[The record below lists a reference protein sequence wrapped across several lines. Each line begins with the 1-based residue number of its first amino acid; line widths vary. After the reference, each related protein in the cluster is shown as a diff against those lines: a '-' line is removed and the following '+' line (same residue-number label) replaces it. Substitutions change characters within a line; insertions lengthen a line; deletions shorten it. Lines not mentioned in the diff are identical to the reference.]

1 MTVRSSRL
9 PQSRNVQQMQES
21 ITMSISARAAA
32 MKREG
37 IDLIALAAGEPDFDT
52 PANIKAAGIRAIEEG
67 FTKYDSPGSG
77 ILPLKEAIARKLK
90 EDNEL
95 DYAPQQ
101 ITVNN
106 GAKNTIFVAL
116 LSMLNPDDEV
126 IVPTPYWVSYLE
138 QPKVVGA
145 IPKVVETDAEN
156 GLKLTPEELRKA
168 ITPNTKLLFLCTPSN
183 PSGAVYTREE
193 LAALAAVLVEHVIYV
208 ISDEIYEKMVY
219 DGAEHHSI
227 ASISNDMKDL
237 TIVVNGLSKSHA
249 MTGWRVGYAAAAAPI
264 IAGMN
269 KVQSQEL
276 TQISSITQ
284 RAAVEALNGPQDFL
298 AEMLQAFDERRRFV
312 VGRLN
317 DMPDVDCPTPA
328 GAFYVYP
335 DLSGHF
341 GRSCGDWKVGD
352 SMSLCEYL
360 LEEGRIA
367 CVPGAG
373 FGTREHIRIS
383 YATSMEILAE
393 GMDRMAEA
401 LGRLS

>member
-1 MTVRSSRL
+1 MTVRTGI
-9 PQSRNVQQMQES
+9 PQSHNVQQMQES
-21 ITMSISARAAA
+21 ITMSITARAAA

-37 IDLIALAAGEPDFDT
+37 VDVIALSAGEPDFDT
-52 PANIKAAGIRAIEEG
+52 PANIKAAGIRAIEKG

-77 ILPLKEAIARKLK
+77 ILSLKEAIVRKLK
-90 EDNEL
+90 DDNGL
-95 DYAPQQ
+95 DYSPQQ

-116 LSMLNPDDEV
+116 VSMLNSDDEV
-126 IVPTPYWVSYLE
+126 IVPTPYWVSYVE

-145 IPKVVETDAEN
+145 VPKVVETRAEN
-156 GLKLTPEELRKA
+156 GLKLTPRELRQA
-168 ITPNTKLLFLCTPSN
+168 ITPSTKLLFLCSPSN
-183 PSGAVYTREE
+183 PSGAVYSQEE
-193 LAALAAVLVEHVIYV
+193 LRCLADVLVEHGIYV
-208 ISDEIYEKMVY
+208 ISDEIYEKLVY
-219 DGAEHHSI
+219 DEARHHSI
-227 ASISNDMKDL
+227 ASIGEDIKEL
-237 TIVVNGLSKSHA
+237 TLVVNGLSKSHA
-249 MTGWRVGYAAAAAPI
+249 MTGWRMGYAAAAAPI

-284 RAAVEALNGPQDFL
+284 RAAVEALTGPQDFL
-298 AEMLQAFDERRRFV
+298 GEMLSAFDERRKFV

-317 DMPDVDCPTPA
+317 KIPGVICPMPK

-335 DLSGHF
+335 DLSAYF
-341 GRSCGDWKVGD
+341 GRSKGDWEVSD

-383 YATSMEILAE
+383 YATSMEALTT
-393 GMDRMAEA
+393 GMDRLGSA
-401 LGRLS
+401 LLQLS

>member
-1 MTVRSSRL
+1 MTVRSSPV

-21 ITMSISARAAA
+21 ITMSITARAVA

-37 IDLIALAAGEPDFDT
+37 IDVVGLSAGEPDFDT
-52 PANIKAAGIRAIEEG
+52 PAHIKAAGIRAIEAG

-90 EDNEL
+90 EDNGL
-95 DYAPQQ
+95 DYSPQQ

-116 LSMLNPDDEV
+116 VSMLNRDDEV
-126 IVPTPYWVSYLE
+126 IVPTPYWVSYVE
-138 QPKVVGA
+138 QPKIVGA
-145 IPKVVETDAEN
+145 IPRVVETRAEN
-156 GLKLTPEELRKA
+156 GLKLTPEELRQA
-168 ITPNTKLLFLCTPSN
+168 ITPNTRLLFLCTPSN

-193 LAALAAVLVEHVIYV
+193 LGALAEVLIEHGIYV
-208 ISDEIYEKMVY
+208 ISDEIYEKLVY
-219 DGAEHHSI
+219 DDTEHHSI
-227 ASISNDMKDL
+227 ASINAAVKDL

-264 IAGMN
+264 IGAMN

-284 RAAVEALNGPQDFL
+284 RAAVEALTGPQDFL
-298 AEMLQAFDERRRFV
+298 GEMLSAFDERRKYV

-317 DMPDVDCPTPA
+317 EMPQVGCPLPK

-335 DLSGHF
+335 DVSAYF
-341 GRSCGDWKVGD
+341 GRSCGDWKVED

-360 LEEGRIA
+360 LEDGRIA

-383 YATSMEILAE
+383 YASSMEILTA
-393 GMDRMAEA
+393 GMDRLAEA
-401 LGRLS
+401 LDRLG

>member
-1 MTVRSSRL
+1 MTVRSRGI
-9 PQSRNVQQMQES
+9 PQSRNVQHMQES

-37 IDLIALAAGEPDFDT
+37 IDLVALAAGEPDFDT

-90 EDNEL
+90 EDNGL

-138 QPKVVGA
+138 QPKIVGA
-145 IPKVVETDAEN
+145 IPKVVGTRAEN
-156 GLKLTPEELRKA
+156 GLKLTPEELRTA

-183 PSGAVYTREE
+183 PSGAVYTRDE
-193 LAALAAVLVEHVIYV
+193 LSALAAVLVEHGIYV
-208 ISDEIYEKMVY
+208 ISDEIYEKLVY

-227 ASISNDMKDL
+227 ASISDEMKEL

-249 MTGWRVGYAAAAAPI
+249 MTGWRVGYAAAAQPI
-264 IAGMN
+264 IVAMN

-317 DMPDVDCPTPA
+317 DMPNVDCPMPG

-335 DLSGHF
+335 DLSGYF
-341 GRSCGDWKVGD
+341 GLSCGDWKVGD

-373 FGTREHIRIS
+373 FGTQEHIRIS
-383 YATSMEILAE
+383 YATSMETLAE
-393 GMDRMAEA
+393 GMVRLAEA
-401 LGRLS
+401 LGRLR

>member
-1 MTVRSSRL
+1 MTVRSSRI
-9 PQSRNVQQMQES
+9 PQSRNVKLMRES
-21 ITMSISARAAA
+21 ITMSIAARAAA

-37 IDLIALAAGEPDFDT
+37 IDLVALAAGEPDFDT

-77 ILPLKEAIARKLK
+77 ILPLKQAIARKLK
-90 EDNEL
+90 EDNGL
-95 DYAPQQ
+95 GYGTQQ

-126 IVPTPYWVSYLE
+126 IVPTPYWVSYVE

-145 IPKVVETDAEN
+145 IPRVVETRAEN
-156 GLKLTPEELRKA
+156 GLKLTPEELRQA
-168 ITPNTKLLFLCTPSN
+168 ITPRTKLLFLCSPSN
-183 PSGAVYTREE
+183 PSGAVYSREE
-193 LAALAAVLVEHVIYV
+193 LSALAAVLVEHGIYV
-208 ISDEIYEKMVY
+208 ISDEIYEKLVY

-227 ASISNDMKDL
+227 ASISDDMKEL

-249 MTGWRVGYAAAAAPI
+249 MTGWRVGYAAAAQPI

-276 TQISSITQ
+276 TQISSISQ
-284 RAAVEALNGPQDFL
+284 RAAVEALNGPQTFL
-298 AEMLQAFDERRRFV
+298 AEMLQAFDERRRYV

-317 DMPDVDCPTPA
+317 DMPDVDCPTPE

-335 DLSGHF
+335 DLSGYF
-341 GRSCGDWKVGD
+341 GRSSGDRKVDD

-383 YATSMEILAE
+383 YATSIETLAE
-393 GMDRMAEA
+393 GMDRLAEA

>member
-1 MTVRSSRL
+1 MTAQSNRI

-32 MKREG
+32 MKRDG

-90 EDNEL
+90 ADNGL

-101 ITVNN
+101 VTVNN

-126 IVPTPYWVSYLE
+126 IVPTPYWVSYVE

-145 IPKVVETDAEN
+145 IPKVVETRAGN
-156 GLKLTPEELRKA
+156 GLKLTPEELLKA
-168 ITPNTKLLFLCTPSN
+168 ITPNTKLLFLCSPSN

-193 LAALAAVLVEHVIYV
+193 LSVLAAVLVEHGIYV
-208 ISDEIYEKMVY
+208 ISDEIYEKLVY

-227 ASISNDMKDL
+227 ASISDEMKEL

-249 MTGWRVGYAAAAAPI
+249 MTGWRVGYAAAAQPI
-264 IAGMN
+264 IAAMN

-298 AEMLQAFDERRRFV
+298 ADMLRAFDERRRFV
-312 VGRLN
+312 VERLN
-317 DMPDVDCPTPA
+317 DMPNVDCPMPG

-335 DLSGHF
+335 DLSGYF
-341 GRSCGDWKVGD
+341 GRSCRDWKVGD

-373 FGTREHIRIS
+373 FGTQEHIRIS

-393 GMDRMAEA
+393 GMDRLAEA
-401 LGRLS
+401 LGRLK